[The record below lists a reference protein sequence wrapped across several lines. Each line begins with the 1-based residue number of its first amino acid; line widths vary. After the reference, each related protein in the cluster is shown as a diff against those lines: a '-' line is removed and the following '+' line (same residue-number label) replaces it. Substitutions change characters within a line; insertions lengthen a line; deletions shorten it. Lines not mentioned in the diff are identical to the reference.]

1 MKPFPQNCCKFLPEL
16 TEELKIA
23 PPETASDIIYR
34 AAYLFIF
41 AGYGDAAYEALSYL
55 RSGTLQ
61 MNPSSALNSYQYLI
75 LTLCNALAIS
85 SPDLPEH
92 SAMSVDKLSQFIG
105 DRAARCR
112 AMLLMDKYSLAG
124 LNIPPE
130 LEAMIPVEM
139 RQLVAPV
146 APNWTEE
153 DLQIM
158 LGNTDRQ
165 LTLPEIGDFLK
176 EVGRISQFYCRD
188 GQLDRA
194 IELME
199 LYDRICKVWKLS
211 MLDYVSKSTIV
222 MSIDTCFRAG
232 YKDRA
237 EAGIIKWWQQIRDF
251 SAMDELLVYPQVM
264 SSLLAGILREEI
276 SISSER
282 VNDFI
287 QAIKTY
293 SYTPQP
299 LIVPSTLDWKELMEK
314 WSDDIF
320 TKSSTEELE
329 GYKDWYP
336 QAYEQRDCSK
346 SPATNIEI
354 EALERRLGK
363 TLPPSYRNFLLYSN
377 GWLVMNSFSELYGTK
392 EIDWLRVQ
400 QNDLIT
406 CWDDDYP
413 ISDEQYFYYGA
424 YQSPSNIRN
433 RYLKTALQIS
443 NYEDGYVY
451 LLNPE
456 IIDERGEWE
465 AWDFGTKISGAYR
478 YRSFWDMMQRFYQ
491 EAWE

>member
-1 MKPFPQNCCKFLPEL
+1 MKPFPQNCCEFLGEL
-16 TEELKIA
+16 TEEFKVA

-34 AAYLFIF
+34 VGYLFIF

-61 MNPSSALNSYQYLI
+61 MNPSSALNSYQYLMI
-75 LTLCNALAIS
+75 TLCNTLAIS
-85 SPDLPEH
+85 SPELPEH
-92 SAMSVDKLSQFIG
+92 PAMSVDKLSQFIG
-105 DRAARCR
+105 DRAERCR
-112 AMLLMDKYSLAG
+112 AMLLMDKYSFVG
-124 LNIPPE
+124 LNLSPE
-130 LEAMIPVEM
+130 LEALIPAEM
-139 RQLVAPV
+139 RQATPI

-158 LGNTDRQ
+158 LGNTERQ
-165 LTLPEIGDFLK
+165 FTLPEIGNFLK
-176 EVGRISQFYCRD
+176 EVGRVSQFYCRD

-194 IELME
+194 IELMD
-199 LYDRICKVWKLS
+199 LYDQICEAWKYS
-211 MLDYVSKSTIV
+211 KLDWESKSISR
-222 MSIDTCFRAG
+222 MFIDTCFRAK
-232 YKDRA
+232 YDDRA

-251 SAMDELLVYPQVM
+251 SAMNELLVYPQIV

-276 SISSER
+276 AISSEQ
-282 VNDFI
+282 VNDFL
-287 QAIKTY
+287 QAIKNY

-299 LIVPSTLDWKELMEK
+299 LIIPSTLDWKELMEK
-314 WSDDIF
+314 WNNDIF
-320 TKSSTEELE
+320 TKSSDEDLE
-329 GYKDWYP
+329 CYKDWYP
-336 QAYEQRDCSK
+336 QESEQRDCSK
-346 SPATNIEI
+346 LAATNIEI
-354 EALERRLGK
+354 EALEKRLGK

-377 GWLVMNSFSELYGTK
+377 GWLVMNSFSELYDTE

-400 QNDLIT
+400 QEDLT
-406 CWDDDYP
+406 CWDDYP
-413 ISDEQYFYYGA
+413 ISDEQYFYYGS

-443 NYEDGYVY
+443 NYQDGYVY

-478 YRSFWDMMQRFYQ
+478 YRSFWDMMQKFYQ